1 MEIEISGKGSG
12 KNEIIELAET
22 LFRSKSEVKNV
33 KENEI
38 SRVSQRMKEL
48 EGAYLAGVGRA
59 SSLAWFLFEKN
70 KTEYALH
77 LQTGFRV
84 VTDENIIFASAD
96 IFQSSDFLENSEEFD
111 YDTFDWDIQENSR
124 YDERVDSFIDKYLNK
139 LVVIGVFVSQY
150 GDLTIK
156 MNNGIEIEVFINMSK
171 DECWRFFRRTFRKSS
186 YYWRRWHYRLNI
198 WKEGLCR
205 Q

>member
-59 SSLAWFLFEKN
+59 SS
-70 KTEYALH
+70 
-77 LQTGFRV
+77 
-84 VTDENIIFASAD
+84 
-96 IFQSSDFLENSEEFD
+96 
-111 YDTFDWDIQENSR
+111 
-124 YDERVDSFIDKYLNK
+124 
-139 LVVIGVFVSQY
+139 
-150 GDLTIK
+150 
-156 MNNGIEIEVFINMSK
+156 
-171 DECWRFFRRTFRKSS
+171 
-186 YYWRRWHYRLNI
+186 
-198 WKEGLCR
+198 
-205 Q
+205 

>member
-1 MEIEISGKGSG
+1 MDQ
-12 KNEIIELAET
+12 
-22 LFRSKSEVKNV
+22 KSEVKYV

-38 SRVSQRMKEL
+38 NRISQRMKEL
-48 EGAYLAGVGRA
+48 EGAYLMSVGRA
-59 SSLAWFLFEKN
+59 SSLAWFLFAKN

-96 IFQSSDFLENSEEFD
+96 VFQPSEFLENSEEFD
-111 YDTFDWDIQENSR
+111 YDTFEWDIQGNSR

-139 LVVIGVFVSQY
+139 LVVIGAFVSQY

-156 MNNGIEIEVFINMSK
+156 MNNGIEIEVFISMSK
-171 DECWRFFRRTFRKSS
+171 DECWRFFRRHSDN
-186 YYWRRWHYRLNI
+186 HLI
-198 WKEGLCR
+198 IGGEGIID
-205 Q
+205 